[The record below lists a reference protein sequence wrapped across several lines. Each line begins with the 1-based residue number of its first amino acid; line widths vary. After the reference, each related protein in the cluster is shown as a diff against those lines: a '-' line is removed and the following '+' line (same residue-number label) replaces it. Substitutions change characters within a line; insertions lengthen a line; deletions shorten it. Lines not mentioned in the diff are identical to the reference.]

1 MANENADPTDMGGA
15 GSHHKLAS
23 KECDETT
30 LDPWKYIIVLDE
42 DLLEL
47 NIPVTSS
54 NKLGLLTV
62 WLISQNGYIFGYTGF

>member
-15 GSHHKLAS
+15 KSHQKPAS

-42 DLLEL
+42 
-47 NIPVTSS
+47 
-54 NKLGLLTV
+54 
-62 WLISQNGYIFGYTGF
+62 IS